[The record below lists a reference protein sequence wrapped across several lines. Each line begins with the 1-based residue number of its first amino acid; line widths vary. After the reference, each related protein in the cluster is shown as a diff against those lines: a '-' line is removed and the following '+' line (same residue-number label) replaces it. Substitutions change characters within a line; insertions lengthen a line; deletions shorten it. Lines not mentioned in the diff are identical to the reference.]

1 MKHLFSSTFIYFYSC
16 WFKSHTSSKHEQTRV
31 FFSHTVS
38 TRLLLLLNK
47 RLRLTFAAAVAAFQ
61 SEPEGS
67 FAVDPAGRTLAAAA
81 AAVAAAAGVGSA
93 RGASSQPVGSESI
106 AVAAAAVAAAVAV
119 VVAVVGVVDISFA
132 RPLDQAVSLL
142 GVLVAS

>member
-1 MKHLFSSTFIYFYSC
+1 M
-16 WFKSHTSSKHEQTRV
+16 
-31 FFSHTVS
+31 S

-81 AAVAAAAGVGSA
+81 AAAAAAAGEGSA

-106 AVAAAAVAAAVAV
+106 AVAVAAAVAAAVAV

>member
-1 MKHLFSSTFIYFYSC
+1 M
-16 WFKSHTSSKHEQTRV
+16 
-31 FFSHTVS
+31 S

-47 RLRLTFAAAVAAFQ
+47 RFRLTFAAAVAAFQ

-81 AAVAAAAGVGSA
+81 AAAGEGSA

-106 AVAAAAVAAAVAV
+106 AVAVAAAVAAAVAV